1 MAIPSGSGTEVLAR
15 GSFEAQ
21 SNSASAH
28 IWATPYRATVGT
40 NSATVPANFIITM
53 LSIIACETAGAAEIL
68 QGSVTEGSG
77 TIELFYASIPASGTF
92 IFNDKFVLM
101 PSDKLTFNL
110 SSAGNV
116 DIYTS
121 FIVQNWT

>member
-40 NSATVPANFIITM
+40 NSATVPTNFIITM
-53 LSIIACETAGAAEIL
+53 LSI
-68 QGSVTEGSG
+68 
-77 TIELFYASIPASGTF
+77 
-92 IFNDKFVLM
+92 
-101 PSDKLTFNL
+101 
-110 SSAGNV
+110 
-116 DIYTS
+116 
-121 FIVQNWT
+121 

>member
-40 NSATVPANFIITM
+40 NSATVPTNFIITI
-53 LSIIACETAGAAEIL
+53 LSIIACETGGAAETL
-68 QGSVTEGSG
+68 LGSVTEGSG
-77 TIELFYASIPASGTF
+77 TIELFYGDLPASGTF
-92 IFNDKFVLM
+92 IWNDKFVLM
-101 PSDKLTFNL
+101 PGDKLTFNL